1 MRTLARALAAA
12 LLALPASHLLAIA
25 DDFVVE
31 VGGSDGT
38 PFGGTC
44 LLVVGDGYSRHET
57 SGTVPL
63 RLEFSA
69 DVISCA
75 IQRKAASGDLRI
87 VIKTTAGRFVSQS
100 ASVQPFGV
108 IMAAGR

>member
-1 MRTLARALAAA
+1 MVAV
-12 LLALPASHLLAIA
+12 LLALPASHRLAIA

-31 VGGSDGT
+31 IGGTEGT

-44 LLVVGDGYSRHET
+44 LLVVGNGYSRHET
-57 SGTVPL
+57 SGTVPFRVEL
-63 RLEFSA
+63 SA

-87 VIKTTAGRFVSQS
+87 VIKSTAGRFVSQS
-100 ASVQPFGV
+100 AGVQPFGV
-108 IMAAGR
+108 IMASGR

>member
-1 MRTLARALAAA
+1 LAA
-12 LLALPASHLLAIA
+12 LLVLLSHQRVVA

-31 VGGSDGT
+31 IGGTEGT
-38 PFGGTC
+38 HFGGTC
-44 LLVVGDGYSRHET
+44 LLVVGNGYSRRET
-57 SGTVPL
+57 NGTVPL

-75 IQRKAASGDLRI
+75 IQRQAASGDLHIIIRSA
-87 VIKTTAGRFVSQS
+87 AGRLVAQS
-100 ASVQPFGV
+100 ATQPFGV